1 MIRAVVDDLAFIEA
15 DAVLRPADASLD
27 PVTAAAVRLDRQA
40 GPSFAA
46 QRQVGSP
53 LEAGAAVITG
63 AGDLAATY
71 VLHVI
76 IQDPA
81 VLTTRDI
88 VRRALISAWQ
98 RAAEWGLGSLAASP
112 LGAGAG
118 LLDLEDAVE
127 LMAETFPRSG
137 DCPRELTIVV
147 ERESDRETAEAV
159 VRRCLA

>member
-46 QRQVGSP
+46 QRRVGSP

-81 VLTTRDI
+81 VLTTRDT

-127 LMAETFPRSG
+127 LMAETFPRNAE
-137 DCPRELTIVV
+137 CPRELTIVV
-147 ERESDRETAEAV
+147 ERESERETAEAV